1 MLTQKLRIVCKIPYI
16 FMLLLSDT
24 FFALFHQCGSVL
36 HQIFQNS
43 LLTLNSVTSPN
54 QTCPFFQIV
63 SFCLS
68 LTNHTCSLFMF
79 LGSTETLSSEAFPSN
94 RYVNFTHKPRT
105 LSKWTLIQGEINVD
119 TEGEY
124 ELSVLIDVSR
134 CPIKN

>member
-1 MLTQKLRIVCKIPYI
+1 MQNSIYI
-16 FMLLLSDT
+16 HASIERHIFCPISSMREC
-24 FFALFHQCGSVL
+24 A
-36 HQIFQNS
+36 HQIFQSS

-79 LGSTETLSSEAFPSN
+79 LGSTETLSSEAFPSK

-105 LSKWTLIQGEINVD
+105 LSKWTLIQEEINVD

-134 CPIKN
+134 CPTKN